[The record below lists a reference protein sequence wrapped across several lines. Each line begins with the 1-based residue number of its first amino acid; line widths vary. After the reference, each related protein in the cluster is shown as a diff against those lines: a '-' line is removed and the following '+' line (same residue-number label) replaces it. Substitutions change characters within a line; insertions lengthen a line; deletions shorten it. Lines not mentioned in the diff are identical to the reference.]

1 MNGSY
6 KKIIDSC
13 EKFSDTAQSDRLKAY
28 VSWTRSALE
37 EKHVPTAVIAEMG
50 LDVAAFIHFASVF
63 CGDESLKLIGDKL
76 PHTQMCISLEKGEK
90 LMLYRVTSDGTEA
103 VSAGS
108 LAESAELTELII
120 TVPSQKLSGMKLILM
135 IGVEDPGF
143 WRGVIDQTDILCL
156 RTNATMAMTLDE
168 KKWIETV
175 ASKRFGS
182 QNFGVWIDKMN
193 LLNNDSDVND
203 VLDVVN
209 AVVSKFHT
217 MAKNLC
223 SMQEAIDFTGFVASD
238 KTVDTLRE
246 KRIVRNLLNDCR
258 EEISM
263 MLSSDSHDSG
273 GAAKAISSLESARN
287 RIVMAG
293 QIASRTTFAN
303 AMNELSLQVKESAR
317 DYNTQICGHIH
328 AKINATG
335 DKELEK
341 VADQIEP
348 YIRNVWSYYSS
359 EISRATKPEME
370 AIFDKI
376 TARMEE
382 DAGALY
388 SMFDNDTVR
397 IIQQSFETVQ
407 KDSWNLGAVS
417 FGEAGIDATNPIYR
431 LKKSTRFSMLL
442 SVPLML
448 VNPYLGAASLAS
460 AGIIGGINRKRAA
473 AEYRSHLTSQVDS
486 MCDRVLDSV
495 IAVID
500 ARFKDASAQS
510 ADNITKAYNGIVD
523 ILVGQIKEMEKKQ
536 ADLRKRRS
544 SLEAVV
550 NDARITTV
558 TQKHFPFR

>member
-1 MNGSY
+1 
-6 KKIIDSC
+6 
-13 EKFSDTAQSDRLKAY
+13 
-28 VSWTRSALE
+28 
-37 EKHVPTAVIAEMG
+37 
-50 LDVAAFIHFASVF
+50 
-63 CGDESLKLIGDKL
+63 
-76 PHTQMCISLEKGEK
+76 
-90 LMLYRVTSDGTEA
+90 
-103 VSAGS
+103 
-108 LAESAELTELII
+108 
-120 TVPSQKLSGMKLILM
+120 
-135 IGVEDPGF
+135 
-143 WRGVIDQTDILCL
+143 
-156 RTNATMAMTLDE
+156 MAMTLDE

-495 IAVID
+495 IAAID
-500 ARFKDASAQS
+500 ARFKDASEQS

-550 NDARITTV
+550 NDAIPELL
-558 TQKHFPFR
+558 QKL

>member
-90 LMLYRVTSDGTEA
+90 LMLYRVTSHGTEA

-550 NDARITTV
+550 NDAIPELL
-558 TQKHFPFR
+558 QKL